1 MQQAMSILIIQSNQS
16 KYKKTKSWKL
26 PYMSFSRTDI
36 NTTRKATLCK
46 LTLKRPVL
54 GTATAG
60 FFPPRG
66 KFFSFEAIPILIIER
81 ILHNK
86 AQTDELFMY
95 LLKCII

>member
-16 KYKKTKSWKL
+16 KHKKTKSWKL
-26 PYMSFSRTDI
+26 PHTSFSKMDI
-36 NTTRKATLCK
+36 NITCKATLCK

-66 KFFSFEAIPILIIER
+66 KFFSFEAIPILILER

-86 AQTDELFMY
+86 ALTDELFMY

>member
-1 MQQAMSILIIQSNQS
+1 MQQAMSILIIHSNQS
-16 KYKKTKSWKL
+16 KYKKTKSRKL
-26 PYMSFSRTDI
+26 PYMSLSKMDI
-36 NTTRKATLCK
+36 NITRKATLHK

-66 KFFSFEAIPILIIER
+66 KFFSFEAIPILTFER

-95 LLKCII
+95 LLTCII